1 MVGRRI
7 EIQPS
12 QLGSPHKYRDSLD
25 FGFVSGCCA
34 AGPLIFSGLASAIPR
49 WFAAIAQRFVSKAG
63 GHATVRQQAQT
74 YRERSRTLLAEARE
88 ELGAG
93 DLEQAPVKGWGA
105 AAQIVKAVADERG
118 MPHEHHRFLSIT
130 VGTLREES
138 NDSELR
144 WLFDTASFLHTN
156 FYENTLNHS
165 EVEESLQC
173 VGMFVEKMDRF
184 LPPE

>member
-1 MVGRRI
+1 M
-7 EIQPS
+7 
-12 QLGSPHKYRDSLD
+12 
-25 FGFVSGCCA
+25 
-34 AGPLIFSGLASAIPR
+34 
-49 WFAAIAQRFVSKAG
+49 
-63 GHATVRQQAQT
+63 
-74 YRERSRTLLAEARE
+74 
-88 ELGAG
+88 
-93 DLEQAPVKGWGA
+93 KGWGA